1 MVETLTPDLSGQTIK
16 GYELHER
23 IGQGGFGAVY
33 RAFQPSVRRE
43 VAIKVILP
51 EYVNHPDF
59 IRRFEAEAQIIA
71 RLEHLH
77 IVPLYDYWRDGMG
90 AFLVM
95 RWLRGGSLRAALD
108 KGGWPLPD
116 VPRLVDQ
123 ICLALAV
130 AHRQG
135 VIHRD
140 LKPDNVLLDEESNA
154 YLADFGIARDLQ
166 NITQINTLYADEEQ
180 QGRLMGSPYYLSPE
194 QIKTAP
200 VSPQTDIYSLGIV
213 LYEILTGKT
222 PFHGLPLSTLIT
234 KHLQEP
240 VPHLHETRPDLPE
253 AINQIIARATAKDP
267 ADRYPSVLALNAD
280 FHQALAASDT
290 ALARQFGYGAAFDAA
305 GHLSA
310 FIVPTELEVFEP
322 VNPYKGL
329 RAFQEADAGDFFGR
343 EALTSRL
350 LERLQAGH
358 NGSGQ
363 FLAVVGPS
371 GSGKSSVVRAGLLPR
386 LRQGEIPGSQYW
398 FIVEMTPGGHPLE
411 ELEAAL
417 LRIAVNPPATLLP
430 QLRED
435 DRGLVRAVKRVLP
448 AGNDGGLL
456 LLVDQFEE
464 VFTQVQDEAE
474 RAHFLNLLLA
484 AARDAGSRMR
494 IIITLRADFYDR
506 PLLYPAFGEL
516 VREATEVVLPL
527 NRDELESA
535 IVEPAERAGLGLEA
549 ALSAAIIGDVSE
561 QPGALPLMQYAL
573 TELFERR
580 DGRWLTVQAYRDIG
594 GVSGAL
600 ARRADDLYGGL
611 DAAGQYAAR
620 QLFLRLVTLNDGVED
635 TRRRVRQDELLS
647 LQADAGALGQVIE
660 RFGRH
665 RLLTFDRDPVTR
677 TPTVEIAHEALIRQ
691 WSVLRGWLQA
701 NREGLRVQRRL
712 NAAAEEWLNA
722 GRDPSFLAS
731 GARLDQFETWSSETD
746 LALTAHEQAYLE
758 ASLARQAEERAQE
771 AARQAK
777 EAALERRSR
786 RFLQA
791 LVVVLAVATV
801 GALGLSG
808 VALNQSQ
815 IAERNAATA
824 AAAEAEAVVQAD
836 LAATAAAVA
845 EDNAAEARSL
855 AFASGAQLAL
865 SSSNTD
871 LALALALAANRTG
884 QPTLS
889 TQRTLAEA
897 AYAPGTRRVFTGHTD
912 RVTSVAVSPDG
923 RQALSGSRDNLAILW
938 DLNTGR
944 AIRQLAGHTDWVW
957 DVAFSPHGE
966 RAVTASA
973 DQTLIIWDI
982 ATGDVVHRLEAH
994 KGPVRSAV
1002 FSADGRQILSGAA
1015 DGSLILWDAASGEVV
1030 RRFQNA
1036 GSPIYD
1042 VALSQTGF
1050 TALSGGADGVVT
1062 LWNAQAGAPLAQF
1075 GADGGGH
1082 TSAVWSVAYAPDES
1096 GAVSASDDSTLI
1108 LWSFESGQ
1116 PARRFEGHRSRVT
1129 TAAFSPDGRT
1139 LVSGSEDNAIL
1150 VWDVATGAI
1159 LQRFLGHTSLVYGVA
1174 YTPDGR
1180 QILSAAWDATLRL
1193 WDLEDGAQ
1201 LRRLAGH
1208 DAEALTVAFSPDG
1221 RYGLSGSA
1229 DNTLVLW
1236 DIATGQ
1242 LIRRLEGHTAPVETV
1257 AFAPGGK
1264 RALSGSDDF
1273 GLILW
1278 DLDTGQPIRRFGGP
1292 GTTTGHSDSVWAVA
1306 ISPDGA
1312 TAVSGARDNTLIVWD
1327 LETGAMRQ
1335 RLFGHTFRVTGVAF
1349 SPDGRRL
1356 ISSSFDNTLILWD
1369 VGTGAVI
1376 RRFEGHTDWVRS
1388 VAFSPDGRSV
1398 LSGSADNT
1406 LILWDVETGTRLRQY
1421 EGHTAQV
1428 YSVAFSPD
1436 GQLAA
1441 SGAADAAVIVWEV
1454 ATGAELRRFTGHGD
1468 AVRSV
1473 AFGPDGT
1480 LVLSGSG
1487 DRTLRLWQVTLTLD
1501 GLVTWIQ
1508 ANRYVRELTCAERD
1522 LYQVEPLCPSP
1533 TPVLGPGSV

>member
-1 MVETLTPDLSGQTIK
+1 MKMLSPDLSGQTIK
-16 GYELHER
+16 GYELQER

-33 RAFQPSVRRE
+33 RAYQPAVRRE

-51 EYVNHPDF
+51 EYVNHPEF

-77 IVPLYDYWRDGMG
+77 IVPLYDYWRDSDG

-108 KGGWPLPD
+108 REGWPLPE

-140 LKPDNVLLDEESNA
+140 LKPDNVLLDEERNA

-200 VSPQTDIYSLGIV
+200 VTPQTDIYSLGIV

-240 VPHLHETRPDLPE
+240 LPHLHEARPDLPE
-253 AINQIIARATAKDP
+253 AINQVIARATAKEP
-267 ADRYPSVLALNAD
+267 ADRYPSVMALNAD
-280 FHQALAASDT
+280 FRQAFAASDA
-290 ALARQFGYGAAFDAA
+290 ALAQQYVLDEAAQGDD
-305 GHLSA
+305 GQHLSD
-310 FIVPTELEVFEP
+310 FMVPAVLEIFEP

-329 RAFQEADAGDFFGR
+329 RAFQEADAADFFGR
-343 EALTSRL
+343 EALTARL
-350 LERLQAGH
+350 LERLRDEAP
-358 NGSGQ
+358 SAQ

-371 GSGKSSVVRAGLLPR
+371 GSGKSSVVRAGVLPR
-386 LRQGEIPGSQYW
+386 LRQGAIAGSQDW
-398 FIVEMTPGGHPLE
+398 FIVEMMPGSHPLE

-435 DRGLVRAVKRVLP
+435 ERGLVRAVKRVLP
-448 AGNDGGLL
+448 AGGEGGLL
-456 LLVDQFEE
+456 LLIDQFEE
-464 VFTQVQDEAE
+464 VFTQLQDEAE

-484 AARDAGSRMR
+484 AARDPGSRLR

-506 PLLYPAFGEL
+506 PLLYPEFGEL
-516 VREATEVVLPL
+516 VRETTEVVLPL
-527 NRDELESA
+527 NRDELERA

-549 ALSAAIIGDVSE
+549 ALPAAIIGDVTE

-580 DGRWLTVQAYRDIG
+580 DGHWLTVQAYRDIG

-600 ARRADDLYGGL
+600 ARRADELYAGL
-611 DAAGQYAAR
+611 DAAGQQAAR
-620 QLFLRLVTLNDGVED
+620 QMFLRLVTLNDGVED

-647 LQADAGALGQVIE
+647 LQADVGAMARVIE
-660 RFGRH
+660 RFGKH
-665 RLLTFDRDPVTR
+665 RLLTFDRDPITR
-677 TPTVEIAHEALIRQ
+677 TPTVEIAHEALIRR
-691 WSVLRGWLQA
+691 WEVLRAWLQA
-701 NREGLRVQRRL
+701 NREGLRMQRRL
-712 NAAAEEWLNA
+712 STAAEEWLNA

-731 GARLDQFETWSSETD
+731 GVRLDQFEVWAAETD
-746 LALTAHEQAYLE
+746 LAQTADERAYLE
-758 ASLARQAEERAQE
+758 ASLARRAEERAQE
-771 AARQAK
+771 AARRAR

-786 RFLQA
+786 QFLRA
-791 LVVVLAVATV
+791 LVVVLAAATL
-801 GALGLSG
+801 GALALTG

-824 AAAEAEAVVQAD
+824 AAAEAEAVVQAE

-845 EDNAAEARSL
+845 EANAAEARSL

-865 SSSNTD
+865 SGRNTD
-871 LALALALAANRTG
+871 LALALALAANRAG

-889 TQRTLAEA
+889 TLRTLAEA
-897 AYAPGTRRVFTGHTD
+897 AYAPGVRRVFTGHTD

-923 RQALSGSRDNLAILW
+923 QRALSGSRDSRVILW
-938 DLNTGR
+938 DVGSGQP
-944 AIRQLAGHTDWVW
+944 IRQLEGHGDWVW
-957 DVAFSPHGE
+957 DVAFSPDGR
-966 RAVTASA
+966 RAASA
-973 DQTLIIWDI
+973 SEDRTLILWDT
-982 ATGDVVHRLEAH
+982 AAGALVRRLEAH
-994 KGPVRSAV
+994 QGPVRSVV
-1002 FSADGRQILSGAA
+1002 FSADGRQLLSGST
-1015 DGSLILWDAASGEVV
+1015 DGALILWNADTGDVV

-1042 VALSQTGF
+1042 VAISPSGF
-1050 TALSGGADGVVT
+1050 TVLSGGADGVVT
-1062 LWNAQAGAPLAQF
+1062 LWNVQTGEPLARY
-1075 GADGGGH
+1075 GSDGSGH
-1082 TSAVWSVAYAPDES
+1082 ASAVWSVVYAPDES
-1096 GAVSASDDSTLI
+1096 GVVSASDDSTLI
-1108 LWSFESGQ
+1108 LWSFEDGQ
-1116 PARRFEGHRSRVT
+1116 PVRRFEGHRSRVT
-1129 TAAFSPDGRT
+1129 SAAFSPDGQA
-1139 LVSGSEDNAIL
+1139 LVSGGEDNAIL

-1159 LQRFLGHTSLVYGVA
+1159 LQRFLGHTSLVYGVVF
-1174 YTPDGR
+1174 TPDGR
-1180 QILSAAWDATLRL
+1180 QLLSASWDATLRL
-1193 WDLEDGAQ
+1193 WDVENGAQ
-1201 LRRLAGH
+1201 MRRFDGHTAAALA
-1208 DAEALTVAFSPDG
+1208 VAFSPDS
-1221 RYGLSGSA
+1221 RYALSGSA
-1229 DNTLVLW
+1229 DHALILW
-1236 DIATGQ
+1236 DVATGQ
-1242 LIRRLEGHTAPVETV
+1242 VIRRLEGHTAPVEAVVFT
-1257 AFAPGGK
+1257 PDG
-1264 RALSGSDDF
+1264 RQALSGSDDF

-1292 GTTTGHSDSVWAVA
+1292 GTTTGHSDGVWTVA

-1312 TAVSGARDNTLIVWD
+1312 TAVSGARDNTLILWD
-1327 LETGAMRQ
+1327 LETGAMLQ
-1335 RLFGHTFRVTGVAF
+1335 RLFGHTFRVTGAAF

-1369 VGTGAVI
+1369 VKTGEVM
-1376 RRFEGHTDWVRS
+1376 RRFEGHADWVRS
-1388 VAFSPDGRSV
+1388 AAFSPDGRSV
-1398 LSGSADNT
+1398 VSGSADNT
-1406 LILWDVETGTRLRQY
+1406 LILWEVETGTRLRQY

-1436 GQLAA
+1436 GRLLA
-1441 SGAADAAVIVWEV
+1441 SGSADASVIVWNT
-1454 ATGAELRRFTGHGD
+1454 ATGAELRRYTGHMD
-1468 AVRSV
+1468 DVRSV
-1473 AFGPDGT
+1473 AFSPDGT
-1480 LVLSGSG
+1480 LILSASG
-1487 DRTLRLWQVTLTLD
+1487 DRTLRLWQVELTLE
-1501 GLVTWIQ
+1501 GLVNWIQ
-1508 ANRYVRELTCAERD
+1508 ANRSVRELTCAERD
-1522 LYQVEPLCPSP
+1522 LYQVEPLCPAP
-1533 TPVLGPGSV
+1533 TPALGPGSV